1 MNIEAIGLPLKLTD
15 GATVPLSS
23 AIRAGDFLFVSG
35 QLSFDDSGAL
45 VGRDIDAQTHQV
57 MARLRAILQ
66 TAGIDLDRVVKTN
79 VWLTD
84 KADFASFN
92 AVYREYFPNRPPARS
107 TVISELLV
115 VGARVEIDAVAY
127 IA

>member
-1 MNIEAIGLPLKLTD
+1 MNIEAIGMPLRLAD
-15 GATVPLSS
+15 GTTVPLSS
-23 AIRAGDFLFVSG
+23 AIRAGNLLFVSG
-35 QLSFDDSGAL
+35 QLSLDDAGSL
-45 VGRDIDAQTHQV
+45 VGRDIDTQTHQV
-57 MARLRAILQ
+57 MARLRAVLQ
-66 TAGIDLDRVVKTN
+66 SAGADLDRVVKTS

-115 VGARVEIDAVAY
+115 VGARIEIDVVAY